1 MNYLIDLKKQFKKLK
16 EILREKK
23 EKSRIFEYIK
33 PELMRFLN
41 RFQDKNKDS
50 EFQYEFSK
58 WFFENKRYANSLI
71 SLNES
76 ILTKLC
82 EIYGRETRD
91 RKSRAIFKSFLKE
104 KNYFSEYP
112 EIKKLHDIYIKL
124 NKKRVKV
131 AHASLNEDHMIESK
145 NNYNDKFKKLRD
157 FIDEDVYFLND
168 IDDLESYIKDFG
180 PYINQNKLDKFKNR
194 VGYKKLK
201 KKFYKRK

>member
-1 MNYLIDLKKQFKKLK
+1 LIKQFKKLK

-33 PELMRFLN
+33 PELKRFLD
-41 RFQDKNKDS
+41 RFQDKKKDS
-50 EFQYEFSK
+50 EFQYEFAR

-82 EIYGRETRD
+82 EIYGKETRD
-91 RKSRAIFKSFLKE
+91 RKSRGIFKSFLKE
-104 KNYFSEYP
+104 KNYYSQHP

-131 AHASLNEDHMIESK
+131 AHASLNEDHMIESE
-145 NNYNDKFKKLRD
+145 NNYNDKFKKLGD
-157 FIDEDVYFLND
+157 FVDEDVYFLND
-168 IDDLESYIKDFG
+168 IDDLESYIKDFD
-180 PYINQNKLDKFKNR
+180 PYINSNKLDKFKDR
-194 VGYKKLK
+194 VSYKKLE
-201 KKFYKRK
+201 KKFNNRK